1 MTLIAI
7 SGGIGSGKS
16 IVSRALAVMG
26 YDVYDC
32 DSHAREIMD
41 CDRAL
46 QRRIATDICSDA
58 KWVNGHIDRRR
69 LAEKVFNDNAALH
82 RLNSMVHQAV
92 KDDIAE
98 WASVRDG
105 SPSFIETAILYQS
118 GIDLMAD
125 EVWEVSA
132 PTQLRLQRAVDRG
145 MNEDDAR
152 LRMAVQDEYQAAR
165 QHQNVKTIVND
176 GVTAV
181 IPQLLA
187 LLDRE

>member
-1 MTLIAI
+1 MKLIAI

-16 IVSRALAVMG
+16 IVSHVLAVMG

-46 QRRIATDICSDA
+46 QLRIATDICADA
-58 KWVNGHIDRRR
+58 VVNGHIDRRR
-69 LAEKVFNDNAALH
+69 LAEKVFNDKDALN

-98 WASVRDG
+98 WVSMRDG
-105 SPSFIETAILYQS
+105 SRSFIETAILYQS

-152 LRMAVQDEYQAAR
+152 SRMAVQDEYQAAR
-165 QHQNVKTIVND
+165 QHQNVKTIIND

-187 LLDRE
+187 LLDGE

>member
-1 MTLIAI
+1 MKLIAI

-46 QRRIATDICSDA
+46 QLRIATDICA
-58 KWVNGHIDRRR
+58 GAVVNGHIDRRR
-69 LAEKVFNDNAALH
+69 LAEKVFNDEDALN

-92 KDDIAE
+92 KDDIAA
-98 WASVRDG
+98 WVSMRDG
-105 SPSFIETAILYQS
+105 SRSFIETAILYQS

-152 LRMAVQDEYQAAR
+152 SRMAVQDEYQSAR

-187 LLDRE
+187 LLDGE

>member
-1 MTLIAI
+1 
-7 SGGIGSGKS
+7 
-16 IVSRALAVMG
+16 
-26 YDVYDC
+26 
-32 DSHAREIMD
+32 
-41 CDRAL
+41 
-46 QRRIATDICSDA
+46 
-58 KWVNGHIDRRR
+58 
-69 LAEKVFNDNAALH
+69 
-82 RLNSMVHQAV
+82 
-92 KDDIAE
+92 
-98 WASVRDG
+98 
-105 SPSFIETAILYQS
+105 
-118 GIDLMAD
+118 MAD